1 MSMIEVSENGQ
12 KTPNH
17 KQTGNTNRGNNSNKK
32 NLKNGVS
39 NMANTESYMHM
50 THAEMDDLIL
60 SADLKNVRTKGGR
73 LVSGLKVALARELI
87 TQLKDT
93 NNAGFKTAYSAG
105 VMARIKTGQTS
116 EDKAVKNLED
126 SDAKEVVSK
135 LSPKAKAA
143 LLKALK

>member
-1 MSMIEVSENGQ
+1 MIEISENGQ

-32 NLKNGVS
+32 NLKKGVS
-39 NMANTESYMHM
+39 FMANTESYMHM

-93 NNAGFKTAYSAG
+93 NNAGFKAAYSAG

>member
-1 MSMIEVSENGQ
+1 
-12 KTPNH
+12 
-17 KQTGNTNRGNNSNKK
+17 
-32 NLKNGVS
+32 
-39 NMANTESYMHM
+39 MANTESYMHM

-87 TQLKDT
+87 TQLKDA
-93 NNAGFKTAYSAG
+93 NNDSFKTAYSAG

-126 SDAKEVVSK
+126 SDANEVVSK